1 MNALNLI
8 RQLMASGNPQAMI
21 NNIAKTNPKIAQ
33 AMPVVEEIMKT
44 SSSKKEV
51 IEKACKKANMDST
64 KVEEQLKSIG
74 INIE

>member
-44 SSSKKEV
+44 SGSKKEV

>member
-8 RQLMASGNPQAMI
+8 KQLMASGNPNAMI
-21 NNIAKTNPKIAQ
+21 QNLAKTNPKIAQ

-44 SSSKKEV
+44 SGSKREV
-51 IEKACKKANMDST
+51 IEKACQKVNMDSK

-74 INIE
+74 INI